1 MKSFKGIAA
10 SPGYAVGPVHVIR
23 QRTIVP
29 VREVLSTGAI
39 PAQIERFREAID
51 RAKAQIADLIE
62 RLSRDLGP
70 EEAEILSAQLLILED
85 EMVWDATLAIIR
97 LERINAE
104 AAFARAVGDIA
115 SRFLEMEDEVFRERV
130 NDIHDVEQRVLR
142 AFTGETQG
150 QLELP
155 SEPSIIAARNLT
167 PSDTAV
173 LGRDNVLGFIMDEG
187 GSTSHVAI
195 LARSIGV
202 PAIVG
207 LRNRAQFLKKGR
219 MVAVNGSKGILL
231 IDPDQETTEEF
242 ELQAVLA
249 GVANEKLA
257 GLRDLEAITPD
268 GRQVKMMVN
277 VEFPLEIDEALA
289 RGAEGIGLLRT
300 EYLFFMQQSIP
311 SEDEQVELYTDMVK
325 GMGGRPV
332 IFRTLDV
339 GGDKIS
345 DYLGATREYNPFLGW
360 RGIRFLLAN
369 RPLLKSQLKAMSRA
383 AVHGPV
389 KIMFPMITGVEELR
403 EAKEV
408 LVEAYAELS
417 DAGMEHAEGLDVG
430 LMIETPSA
438 VLVADMLAR
447 ECDFFS
453 IGSNDL
459 IQYTLAMDRGN
470 ARVSYL
476 YQPLHPAILRSIDA
490 TVKAAHKAGI
500 WVGLCGEMGS
510 ETRLAEVLLGLGLDE
525 LSMHGA
531 ALPKVKQVI
540 RWTEFNEAR
549 KLVEVLLD
557 LSTAEEANQYLADY
571 IAQRKADRLM
581 GEDVGEDVGEDE
593 GEDVDQPDPK
603 ESK

>member
-1 MKSFKGIAA
+1 MKTFTGIAA
-10 SPGYAVGPVHVIR
+10 SAGYAVGPIHVISK
-23 QRTIVP
+23 RTIVP
-29 VREVLSTGAI
+29 VRRIVPAKDI
-39 PAQIERFREAID
+39 PRQIERFRTAID
-51 RAKAQIADLIE
+51 KAKAEISGLIE
-62 RLSRDLGP
+62 RLSTELGP

-85 EMVWDATLAIIR
+85 EMVWDATLAMIR

-115 SRFLEMEDEVFRERV
+115 SRFLEIEDEVFRERV
-130 NDIHDVEQRVLR
+130 NDIHDIEQRVLR
-142 AFTGETQG
+142 AFNGDNTGE
-150 QLELP
+150 LELP
-155 SEPSIIAARNLT
+155 QVPSVVAARNLT

-207 LRNRAQFLKKGR
+207 LKTAVSGLSTGQE
-219 MVAVNGSKGILL
+219 VAVDGEEGHLHL
-231 IDPDQETTEEF
+231 DPDQETIEEF
-242 ELQAVLA
+242 RRHQKLA
-249 GVANEKLA
+249 GVTNEKLA
-257 GLRDLEAITPD
+257 GLRDLDAVTPD
-268 GRQVKMMVN
+268 GHRVHMMAN
-277 VEFPLEIDEALA
+277 IEFPVEVDEALA

-300 EYLFFMQQSIP
+300 EYLFFMLHDIP
-311 SEDEQVELYTDMVK
+311 SEDQQVELYSDMVK
-325 GMGGRPV
+325 GMGGRSV
-332 IFRTLDV
+332 VFRTLDV

-369 RPLLKSQLKAMSRA
+369 RPLLKTQLRAMCRA

-389 KIMFPMITGVEELR
+389 KIMFPMITGVGELR
-403 EAKEV
+403 EAKAV
-408 LVEAYAELS
+408 LSEALAEL
-417 DAGMEHAEGLDVG
+417 EAEGLEHVADLPVG

-438 VLVADMLAR
+438 VLTADKLAR

-476 YQPLHPAILRSIDA
+476 YQPLHPAILRSIRQ
-490 TVKAAHKAGI
+490 TVKAAHEAGI

-525 LSMHGA
+525 ISLHGA
-531 ALPKVKQVI
+531 ALPKIKQVI
-540 RWTEFNEAR
+540 RWTTYEDAVQ
-549 KLVEVLLD
+549 LVDHLCTLA
-557 LSTAEEANQYLADY
+557 TAEEANTYLAEF
-571 IAQRKADRLM
+571 IARRKAARFAAKNASN
-581 GEDVGEDVGEDE
+581 EKATSPEKDV
-593 GEDVDQPDPK
+593 
-603 ESK
+603 S